1 MVEPD
6 EDFEYFFFRGAIPE
20 ESRNKIRENGKG
32 EESVKKLYIG
42 NLSFRATEEELR
54 AEFENM
60 GVPTET
66 VTVVRDRSSG
76 QSRGFGF
83 VEIANDAEL
92 EKTIAA
98 LNGKDV
104 MGRAIVVNEAR
115 PQTDNRGGG
124 GGGRAAGGGRG
135 GLSGGAGRGGGAG
148 RSGSGGGSGRGGS
161 GGRGRDY

>member
-1 MVEPD
+1 M
-6 EDFEYFFFRGAIPE
+6 
-20 ESRNKIRENGKG
+20 
-32 EESVKKLYIG
+32 KKLYIG

-54 AEFENM
+54 SEFENM
-60 GVPTET
+60 GVATET

-115 PQTDNRGGG
+115 PQTDNRGASSGRGGYGGGG
-124 GGGRAAGGGRG
+124 GGGR
-135 GLSGGAGRGGGAG
+135 SGG
-148 RSGSGGGSGRGGS
+148 RSGSGGGGGGRGAG
-161 GGRGRDY
+161 GGRGRDF

>member
-1 MVEPD
+1 
-6 EDFEYFFFRGAIPE
+6 
-20 ESRNKIRENGKG
+20 
-32 EESVKKLYIG
+32 VKKLYIG

-54 AEFENM
+54 SEFENM
-60 GVPTET
+60 GVATET

-124 GGGRAAGGGRG
+124 GGGRGASSGRGGYGGGGGGGR
-135 GLSGGAGRGGGAG
+135 SGG
-148 RSGSGGGSGRGGS
+148 RSGSGGGGGGRGAG
-161 GGRGRDY
+161 GGRGRDF

>member
-1 MVEPD
+1 M
-6 EDFEYFFFRGAIPE
+6 
-20 ESRNKIRENGKG
+20 
-32 EESVKKLYIG
+32 KKLYIG

-54 AEFENM
+54 AEFESM
-60 GVPTET
+60 GVATET

-124 GGGRAAGGGRG
+124 GGGRGASSGRGGYGGGGGGGRG
-135 GLSGGAGRGGGAG
+135 AGGG
-148 RSGSGGGSGRGGS
+148 RSGSGGGGGGRGGGG
-161 GGRGRDY
+161 GGRGRDF